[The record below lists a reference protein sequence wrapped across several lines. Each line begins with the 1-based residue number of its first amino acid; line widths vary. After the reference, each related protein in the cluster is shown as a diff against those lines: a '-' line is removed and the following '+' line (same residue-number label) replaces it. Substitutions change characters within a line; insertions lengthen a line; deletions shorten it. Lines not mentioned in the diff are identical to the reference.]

1 MSRRD
6 DLSPDDRRIWA
17 RVAGSVT
24 PRKPKKAA
32 LVKTGATSG
41 LGDDDLLG
49 LLGGGGDEAQGDR
62 EHHRDVVYRK
72 AQRPEGHHQPRER
85 VGQRDR
91 RGRQRE

>member
-32 LVKTGATSG
+32 LITPGAAVVDPPAAPLPRG
-41 LGDDDLLG
+41 LAKPRPAAPACMK
-49 LLGGGGDEAQGDR
+49 GGGC
-62 EHHRDVVYRK
+62 
-72 AQRPEGHHQPRER
+72 
-85 VGQRDR
+85 GQDGQMGIGAIR
-91 RGRQRE
+91 